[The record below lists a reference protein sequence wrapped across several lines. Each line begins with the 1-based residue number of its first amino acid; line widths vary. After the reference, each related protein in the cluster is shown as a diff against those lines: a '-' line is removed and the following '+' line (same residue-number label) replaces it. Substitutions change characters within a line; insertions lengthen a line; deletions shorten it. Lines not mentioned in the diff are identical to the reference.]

1 MRAVQYNAPETLELV
16 ELETPHAGEGQV
28 VVEVAACGICGSDL
42 HSYSHGV
49 AAQPGQVLGHEFS
62 GRIVEAPGVDG
73 LAEGSRVTVR
83 PLLPCGECERC
94 RAGQIHLCEVG
105 HSRNIGY
112 GLNGAFAERV
122 LVPHVVLGQ
131 TVFPLPD
138 SVQDQG
144 GALVEPLAVGLR
156 AVRQAGDL
164 EGTVTL
170 VLGGGMIGL
179 AATRFA
185 KLRGTKTL
193 IVADPSPVRR
203 DAAEKLGADVTIDPL
218 TKKITDVVREI
229 TGPGGFGLGARADV
243 VIDCAGALAAFAEG
257 LKSVRHG
264 GTMSLT
270 AMYTAKVELN
280 LSRVVEKE
288 LRIQGSFAYND
299 EFPMVIE
306 ALRSGDVDP
315 ELFISHSFELEDFE
329 KAFRTQ
335 LDRDVSLKV
344 MLQP

>member
-1 MRAVQYNAPETLELV
+1 MRAVRYNAPESLELV
-16 ELETPHAGEGQV
+16 ELDSPQAADGQI
-28 VVEVAACGICGSDL
+28 VVEVASCGICGSDL

-49 AAQPGQVLGHEFS
+49 AAEPGQILGHEFS
-62 GRIVEAPGVDG
+62 GRVVEAPGVDG
-73 LAEGSRVTVR
+73 LAEGDRVTVR
-83 PLLPCGECERC
+83 PLLPCGECDRC
-94 RAGQIHLCEVG
+94 REGLIHLCEVG
-105 HSRNIGY
+105 RDRNIGY
-112 GLNGAFAERV
+112 GLNGAFADRV

-131 TVFPLPD
+131 TVFKLPD
-138 SVQDQG
+138 AIPDEG
-144 GALVEPLAVGLR
+144 GALGEPLAVGLR

-185 KLRGTKTL
+185 KLRGAKTL

-203 DAAEKLGADVTIDPL
+203 AAAEKLGADVTIDPIA
-218 TKKITDVVREI
+218 TKITDVVREI
-229 TGPGGFGLGARADV
+229 TGPGGYGLGARADA
-243 VIDCAGALAAFAEG
+243 VIDCAGAPAAFAEG

-270 AMYTAKVELN
+270 AMYTAKVEVN

-299 EFPMVIE
+299 EFPMVID
-306 ALRSGDVDP
+306 AIASGDVDP
-315 ELFISHSFELEDFE
+315 SIFISHSFELDDFE
-329 KAFRTQ
+329 RAFRTQ
-335 LDRDVSLKV
+335 LDRD
-344 MLQP
+344 